1 MSAVLTVRKPIR
13 RPSLS
18 EFADQFELAIKERD
32 EIAVRLNK
40 ALDDLTS
47 ISQLYERTRADFESE
62 RQRLNTEL
70 ASLRAQM
77 AELSQK
83 KEKAVSADDVS
94 VKSLL
99 ATQERLIRDEFE
111 KKYQELTVQVRTQ
124 RKKYTQQVDD
134 MKRRLSSCMCRA
146 SVRKF

>member
-1 MSAVLTVRKPIR
+1 MSAVLKVRTPVR

-32 EIAVRLNK
+32 EIAVRLSK
-40 ALDDLTS
+40 ALDDLTAV
-47 ISQLYERTRADFESE
+47 SQLYERSRIQFEGE
-62 RQRLNTEL
+62 RKRLHAEVE
-70 ASLRAQM
+70 SLHTQM
-77 AELSQK
+77 AELSKK
-83 KEKAVSADDVS
+83 KEKAVSADDIS

-134 MKRRLSSCMCRA
+134 LKKRLSSCMCRA
-146 SVRKF
+146 SIRHQ

>member
-47 ISQLYERTRADFESE
+47 ISQLYERTRADFENE

-70 ASLRAQM
+70 ASLRTQM
-77 AELSQK
+77 AELWQK
-83 KEKAVSADDVS
+83 KEKPVSADDVS